1 MLIKLWE
8 SKWGYVRTYCNEK
21 LFKVYKR
28 NSSVKKEQNHIKVFF
43 IINKRTID
51 SIKEKKEYEK
61 LYICAN
67 RNYNDFVREYNK
79 YLFVWIIKD
88 ALLMTWTILKTKSG
102 NKLYCKPIA

>member
-88 ALLMTWTILKTKSG
+88 ALLMT
-102 NKLYCKPIA
+102 